1 MIKAHGM
8 VGVGFKVEVLEE
20 ERERTTSGD
29 IEKDIS
35 QKKKG
40 GGDDT
45 CLFGIDHDQR
55 LSENNFF
62 HERGGKP

>member
-1 MIKAHGM
+1 MIFCAGGGRCVIKAHGM

-35 QKKKG
+35 PKKRG
-40 GGDDT
+40 GG
-45 CLFGIDHDQR
+45 G
-55 LSENNFF
+55 
-62 HERGGKP
+62 